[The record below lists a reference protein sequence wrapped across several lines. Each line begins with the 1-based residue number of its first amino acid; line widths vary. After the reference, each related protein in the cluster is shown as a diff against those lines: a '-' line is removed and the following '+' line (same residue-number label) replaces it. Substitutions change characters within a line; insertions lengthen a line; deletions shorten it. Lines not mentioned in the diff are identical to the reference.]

1 VIAVLDDLR
10 SPELSGSAPRL
21 LALPLGATEQH
32 GPHLPVGTDSRIA
45 MAFACRLAE
54 RRRDVVVAP
63 VLPYGSSGE
72 HAGFPGTLSIGREL
86 VTQALIEIGR
96 SMGPE
101 FMGLIIVSAHG
112 GNFSSVERA
121 IGVLQGEGRQ
131 ALAWS
136 PVVPDGDAHA
146 GHVETSLIL
155 ALAPGQARMDLAR
168 PGRTEPLSAIIA
180 DLKNKGVRAVAPNG
194 VLGDPTHAT
203 PEEGRRLWDYLTDQL
218 SCAVERAFER
228 KELQ

>member
-1 VIAVLDDLR
+1 MIAILDDLR
-10 SPELSGSAPRL
+10 SPELRGSAPRL

-86 VTQALIEIGR
+86 VAQALIEIGR

-101 FMGLIIVSAHG
+101 FMGLVIVSAHG
-112 GNFSSVERA
+112 GNFDSVERA
-121 IGVLQGEGRQ
+121 IGVLQGEGRR

-136 PVVPDGDAHA
+136 PVVPGGDAHA

-155 ALAPGQARMDLAR
+155 ALAPEQARMDLAR
-168 PGRTEPLSAIIA
+168 PGQTEPLSVIIA

-203 PEEGRRLWDYLTDQL
+203 PEEGHRLWDYLTDQL
-218 SCAVERAFER
+218 SRAVDRAFAR
-228 KELQ
+228 KDMQ